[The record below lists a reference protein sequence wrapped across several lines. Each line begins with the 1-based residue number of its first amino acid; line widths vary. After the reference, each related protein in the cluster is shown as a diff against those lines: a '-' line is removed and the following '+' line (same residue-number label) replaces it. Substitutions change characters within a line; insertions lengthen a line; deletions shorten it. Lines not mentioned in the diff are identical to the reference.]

1 MNVEERD
8 HQTAIGWIEGEI
20 EQMIRSLGKPNAS
33 AAATSAITLAFLL
46 RAIDS
51 DEHRLYRARIDEIYA
66 AYNESTKQGAAA

>member
-8 HQTAIGWIEGEI
+8 HQTAISWIEGEI

-46 RAIDS
+46 RAIDN
-51 DEHRLYRARIDEIYA
+51 DEHRGYRARIDEIYA
-66 AYNESTKQGAAA
+66 AYNESIKQGAAA

>member
-1 MNVEERD
+1 MNVEEHD

-46 RAIDS
+46 RAIDN
-51 DEHRLYRARIDEIYA
+51 DEHRRYRARIDEIYA
-66 AYNESTKQGAAA
+66 TYNESIKQGAAA